1 MPRFSVIVP
10 AYRVQAYLG
19 ECLTSLLGQPYQD
32 FEVIGVDDCSPDGC
46 GEIFDEFARADPRVK
61 VLHLA
66 ENAGLGGARNAGIAA
81 ATGDYLLFLDSDDTV
96 TPGSLQAIAE
106 RLDATDSPDIL
117 VFDYAR
123 TFWDGKVVRSIDA
136 EMFAPDPDRPEVFDV
151 SQREE
156 LLALLMVVWNK
167 AYKRTFVEQYALS
180 FPHGYYEDIPWTY
193 PSMLAAG
200 RIALLDRVVVHYRQR
215 REGGNILATVSRKH
229 FDIFAQ
235 YDLVFRFLDE
245 HPELAQWR
253 PLMHLRMVDH
263 LQTIGNHPG
272 RVPAAAHREFFAL
285 AAQAEQRHRPVGAA
299 PVPVRSKGSWRVG
312 AMGQAARTARQ
323 KARKVSPAKLR
334 RAVALPVL
342 SGYQK
347 LQQALPVDENL
358 AVFASYW
365 SRSPACNPAAIHAKL
380 RELAP
385 GIKTVWVVRKSRI
398 TPAPEGMTFV
408 APGSRAYREA
418 VSRAKFFVNNVNFPN
433 GLVKRP
439 GTVHLQTHH
448 GTPVK
453 KMGLDL
459 QDYPVAAG
467 GMSFRALLRRIDRW
481 DYSLTSNRF
490 TTLIWERVYPS
501 TYQSLEYG
509 YPRNDVFYRATGEDV
524 LQARTELGIPE
535 DAVAL
540 LYAPTMRDYR
550 ADYRPQLDLDRLAAT
565 LGSGYVLL
573 NRAHYYYDKAEPTVH
588 SGSEDAARII
598 DVTGHPSIERLA
610 LASDALVTDYSSLM
624 FDYANLDRPIVV
636 LADDWKI
643 YQETRG
649 VYLDLLSGRPGETPG
664 AVARTEAELTGLLLD
679 GSWRSAGAAELRA
692 AFRERFCQ
700 FDDGNAAERVV
711 RTVFLGETVPM
722 PVVPL
727 AERSPAPSPEQARA
741 AARPR
746 RSAPAPEPGQARQ
759 APIGA

>member
-19 ECLTSLLGQPYQD
+19 ECLTSVLSQTFED
-32 FEVIGVDDCSPDGC
+32 FELIGVDDCSPDGC

-66 ENAGLGGARNAGIAA
+66 ENAGLGGARNAGLAV
-81 ATGDYLLFLDSDDTV
+81 ATGDYLLFLDSDDSM

-106 RLDATDSPDIL
+106 RLDATGSPDLL

-123 TFWDGKVVRSIDA
+123 TFWDGGVVRSIDA
-136 EMFAPDPDRPEVFDV
+136 GVFAADPDRPEVFDV
-151 SQREE
+151 AQRQE

-167 AYKRTFVEQYALS
+167 AYKRSFAEQYGLA

-193 PSMLAAG
+193 PSLLAAA

-229 FDIFAQ
+229 FDIFGQ
-235 YDLVFRFLDE
+235 YDLVFDFLDRN
-245 HPELAQWR
+245 PELEHWR
-253 PLMHLRMVDH
+253 GAMYLRMVDH

-272 RVPAAAHREFFAL
+272 RVPRAAHREFFAQ
-285 AAQAEQRHRPVGAA
+285 AAQAEQRHRPAGAT

-312 AMGQAARTARQ
+312 ALGQAARTARQ
-323 KARKVSPAKLR
+323 RARKASPAKLR

-342 SGYQK
+342 SGYQT
-347 LQQALPVDENL
+347 LQRALPVDENL

-365 SRSPACNPAAIHAKL
+365 SRTPSCNPLAVHAKL
-380 RELAP
+380 RELVP
-385 GIKTVWVVRKSRI
+385 GIRTVWVVGNDRR
-398 TPAPEGMTFV
+398 TGPVPEGATVV
-408 APGSRAYREA
+408 APGSRGYREA

-433 GLVKRP
+433 GLTKRQ

-459 QDYPVAAG
+459 RDYPVAAA
-467 GMSFRALLRRIDRW
+467 GMDFGELLERVDRW
-481 DYSLTSNRF
+481 DYSLTANRF
-490 TTLIWERVYPS
+490 STLVWERVYPS
-501 TYQSLEYG
+501 GYQTLEYG
-509 YPRNDVFYRATGEDV
+509 YPRNDVYYRATAADV
-524 LQARTELGIPE
+524 LAARAELEIPE

-550 ADYRPQLDLDRLAAT
+550 AGYRPQLDLDRLARA
-565 LGSGYVLL
+565 LGPGYVLL
-573 NRAHYYYDKAEPTVH
+573 NRAHYYYDAPAPD
-588 SGSEDAARII
+588 SRSADGQAARIL
-598 DVTGHPSIERLA
+598 DVTGHPSVERLA
-610 LASDALVTDYSSLM
+610 LASDGLVTDYSSLM

-649 VYLDLLSGRPGETPG
+649 VYLDLPSGRPGETPG
-664 AVARTEAELTGLLLD
+664 AVAATEAELTALLRD
-679 GSWRSAGAAELRA
+679 GSWRSAAAAELRA

-711 RTVFLGETVPM
+711 RRVFLGETEPL

-727 AERSPAPSPEQARA
+727 AARTPAPSPEQARA
-741 AARPR
+741 AAGDYFSR
-746 RSAPAPEPGQARQ
+746 AT
-759 APIGA
+759 

>member
-1 MPRFSVIVP
+1 
-10 AYRVQAYLG
+10 
-19 ECLTSLLGQPYQD
+19 
-32 FEVIGVDDCSPDGC
+32 
-46 GEIFDEFARADPRVK
+46 
-61 VLHLA
+61 A

-81 ATGDYLLFLDSDDTV
+81 ATGDYLLFLDSDDTI

-106 RLDATDSPDIL
+106 RLDATDSPDVL

-123 TFWDGKVVRSIDA
+123 PFWHGKVVRSIDA

-151 SQREE
+151 SQRQE

-167 AYKRTFVEQYALS
+167 AYKRSFVEQYGLR

-235 YDLVFRFLDE
+235 YDLVFRFLDQ
-245 HPELAQWR
+245 HPELDHWR

-272 RVPAAAHREFFAL
+272 RVPHAAHREFFTL
-285 AAQAEQRHRPVGAA
+285 AAQAEQRHRPVGVA
-299 PVPVRSKGSWRVG
+299 PVPVRSKGGWRVG
-312 AMGQAARTARQ
+312 SLGRVARTAHQKSRQ
-323 KARKVSPAKLR
+323 MNPAKLR

-342 SGYQK
+342 GGYQA
-347 LQQALPVDENL
+347 LQRALPVDENL

-365 SRSPACNPAAIHAKL
+365 SRGPACNPAAIHAKL

-385 GIKTVWVVRKSRI
+385 EIRTVWVVKKGRAAS
-398 TPAPEGMTFV
+398 APEGMTFV

-418 VSRAKFFVNNVNFPN
+418 VSRAKYFVNNVNFPTT
-433 GLVKRP
+433 LVKRS

-459 QDYPVAAG
+459 QDYPVAAN
-467 GMSFRALLRRIDRW
+467 GMDFHDLLKRVDRW

-490 TTLIWERVYPS
+490 STLVWERVYPAAYR
-501 TYQSLEYG
+501 TLEYG
-509 YPRNDVFYRATGEDV
+509 YPRNDVYYRATADDV
-524 LQARTELGIPE
+524 LEARAELGIPE

-550 ADYRPQLDLDRLAAT
+550 ADYRPQLDLDRLARS
-565 LGSGYVLL
+565 LGPGYVLL
-573 NRAHYYYDKAEPTVH
+573 NRAHYYYDNARPETHAAAE
-588 SGSEDAARII
+588 GSARIL
-598 DVTGHPSIERLA
+598 DVTGHPSVEQLA

-664 AVARTEAELTGLLLD
+664 VVARSEAELTALLRD
-679 GSWRSAGAAELRA
+679 GSWRSAEAAELRA

-711 RTVFLGETVPM
+711 RVVFLGETEPL

-727 AERSPAPSPEQARA
+727 AVRTHAPSPEQARKAGRARRPA
-741 AARPR
+741 AGPGPGAEAGRLPK
-746 RSAPAPEPGQARQ
+746 AGQARQ

>member
-19 ECLTSLLGQPYQD
+19 ECLTSVLGQTYED
-32 FEVIGVDDCSPDGC
+32 FELIGVDDCSPDGC
-46 GEIFDEFARADPRVK
+46 GEIFDEFARADPRVT

-81 ATGDYLLFLDSDDTV
+81 ATGDYLLFLDSDDSM
-96 TPGSLQAIAE
+96 TPGSLQAVAD
-106 RLDATDSPDIL
+106 RLDATGSPDVL

-136 EMFAPDPDRPEVFDV
+136 PVFAPDPDRPDVFEV
-151 SQREE
+151 SQRQE

-167 AYKRTFVEQYALS
+167 AYKRTFVQQYGLR
-180 FPHGYYEDIPWTY
+180 FPSGYYEDIPWTY
-193 PSMLAAG
+193 PAMLAAG
-200 RIALLDRVVVHYRQR
+200 SIALLDRVVVHYRQR

-235 YDLVFRFLDE
+235 YDLVFRFIDE
-245 HPELAQWR
+245 HPEIEHWR
-253 PLMHLRMVDH
+253 PLMHARLVDH
-263 LQTIGNHPG
+263 LTTIGNHPG
-272 RVPAAAHREFFAL
+272 RVPQSAHREFFAL
-285 AAQAEQRHRPVGAA
+285 ATQAEQRHRPAGAD
-299 PVPVRSKGSWRVG
+299 PLPVRSKGSWRVG
-312 AMGQAARTARQ
+312 SLGRAARTARQ
-323 KARKVSPAKLR
+323 KSRQVSPAKLR
-334 RAVALPVL
+334 RAVAGPVL
-342 SGYQK
+342 GSYQT
-347 LQQALPVDENL
+347 LQRALPVDENL

-385 GIKTVWVVRKSRI
+385 EIRTVWVVKKNRL

-418 VSRAKFFVNNVNFPN
+418 VSRAKYFVNNVNFPD
-433 GLVKRP
+433 GLPKRP

-459 QDYPVAAG
+459 QDYPVASAD
-467 GMSFRALLRRIDRW
+467 MDFAALMRRVDRW
-481 DYSLTSNRF
+481 DYSLTSNRYS
-490 TTLIWERVYPS
+490 TLIWERVYPS
-501 TYQSLEYG
+501 AYQSLEYG
-509 YPRNDVFYRATGEDV
+509 YPRNDVYYRAGAEDV
-524 LQARTELGIPE
+524 LEARAELGIPE

-550 ADYRPQLDLDRLAAT
+550 SSYQPQLDLERLART
-565 LGSGYVLL
+565 LGPGYVLL
-573 NRAHYYYDKAEPTVH
+573 NRAHYYYDEVPSAPAAADA
-588 SGSEDAARII
+588 SAARVI
-598 DVTGHPSIERLA
+598 DVSGHPSVERLA

-636 LADDWKI
+636 LADDWKV
-643 YQETRG
+643 YRETRG
-649 VYLDLLSGRPGETPG
+649 VYLDLLSGKPGETPG
-664 AVARTEAELTGLLLD
+664 AVARTEGELAALLRD
-679 GSWRSAGAAELRA
+679 GSWRSAEAAALRT

-711 RTVFLGETVPM
+711 RVVFLGESEPM

-727 AERSPAPSPEQARA
+727 DRRTPAPSPEQARRA
-741 AARPR
+741 ASAGPERKAGQPRP
-746 RSAPAPEPGQARQ
+746 GVLT
-759 APIGA
+759 

>member
-19 ECLTSLLGQPYQD
+19 ECLTSVLGQTYED
-32 FEVIGVDDCSPDGC
+32 FELIGVDDCSPDGC

-81 ATGDYLLFLDSDDTV
+81 ATGDYLLFLDSDDTM
-96 TPGSLQAIAE
+96 TPGSLQAVAD
-106 RLDATDSPDIL
+106 RLDATGSPDVL

-136 EMFAPDPDRPEVFDV
+136 PVFAPAPDRLEVFDV
-151 SQREE
+151 SQRQE

-167 AYKRTFVEQYALS
+167 AYKRTFVQRYELR
-180 FPHGYYEDIPWTY
+180 FPSGYYEDIAWTY
-193 PSMLAAG
+193 PAMLAAG
-200 RIALLDRVVVHYRQR
+200 SIALLDRVVVHYRQR

-245 HPELAQWR
+245 HPELEHWR
-253 PLMHLRMVDH
+253 PLMHLRLVDH

-272 RVPAAAHREFFAL
+272 RVPQAAHREFFAL
-285 AAQAEQRHRPVGAA
+285 AAQAEQRHRPAGAD

-312 AMGQAARTARQ
+312 SLGRAARTARQ
-323 KARKVSPAKLR
+323 KSRRVSPAKLR
-334 RAVALPVL
+334 RAVAAPVL
-342 SGYQK
+342 GGYQTI
-347 LQQALPVDENL
+347 QRALPVDENL

-385 GIKTVWVVRKSRI
+385 QIRTVWVVRKNPR
-398 TPAPEGMTFV
+398 TPVPEGMTFV

-418 VSRAKFFVNNVNFPN
+418 VSRAKYFVNNVNFPD
-433 GLVKRP
+433 GLPKRP

-459 QDYPVAAG
+459 QDYPVAAADMDFG
-467 GMSFRALLRRIDRW
+467 ALLRRVDRW
-481 DYSLTSNRF
+481 DYSLTSNRY
-490 TTLIWERVYPS
+490 TTLVWERVYPS
-501 TYQSLEYG
+501 AYQTLEYG
-509 YPRNDVFYRATGEDV
+509 YPRNDVYYRATAEDV
-524 LQARTELGIPE
+524 LAARAELGIPE

-550 ADYRPQLDLDRLAAT
+550 SSYQPQLDLERLART
-565 LGSGYVLL
+565 LGPGYVLL
-573 NRAHYYYDKAEPTVH
+573 NRAHYYYDSAAPQPVA
-588 SGSEDAARII
+588 GREDAALVV
-598 DVTGHPSIERLA
+598 DVSGHPSVEWLA

-636 LADDWKI
+636 LADDWKV

-664 AVARTEAELTGLLLD
+664 AVARTEGELAALLRD
-679 GSWRSAGAAELRA
+679 GSWRSAEAAELRA

-711 RTVFLGETVPM
+711 RTVFLGESEPL

-727 AERSPAPSPEQARA
+727 AARNPAPTPAQARKRA
-741 AARPR
+741 TAPVGGPETGPARP
-746 RSAPAPEPGQARQ
+746 

>member
-19 ECLTSLLGQPYQD
+19 ECLTSVLGQTYED
-32 FEVIGVDDCSPDGC
+32 FELIGVDDCSPDGC
-46 GEIFDEFARADPRVK
+46 GEIFDEFARADARVK

-66 ENAGLGGARNAGIAA
+66 ENAGLGGARNAGIAV
-81 ATGDYLLFLDSDDTV
+81 ATGDYLLFLDSDDSM

-106 RLDATDSPDIL
+106 RLDATGSPDVL

-136 EMFAPDPDRPEVFDV
+136 GVFAADPDRPEVFEV
-151 SQREE
+151 SQRQE

-167 AYKRTFVEQYALS
+167 AYRRDFVERYALG
-180 FPHGYYEDIPWTY
+180 FPGGYYEDIPWTY

-215 REGGNILATVSRKH
+215 REGGNILSTVSRKH
-229 FDIFAQ
+229 FDIFGQ
-235 YDLVFRFLDE
+235 YDLVFRFLDQ
-245 HPELAQWR
+245 HPELEHWR
-253 PLMHLRMVDH
+253 PAMYLRMVDH
-263 LQTIGNHPG
+263 LTTIGNHPG
-272 RVPAAAHREFFAL
+272 RVPASAHREFFAL
-285 AAQAEQRHRPVGAA
+285 AAQAEQRHRPAGAT

-312 AMGQAARTARQ
+312 ALGQAARTARQ
-323 KARKVSPAKLR
+323 RTRKASPAKLR

-342 SGYQK
+342 SGYQAV
-347 LQQALPVDENL
+347 QRTLPVDENL

-365 SRSPACNPAAIHAKL
+365 SRGPACNPAAIHAKL

-385 GIKTVWVVRKSRI
+385 EIRTVWVVRQGRGL
-398 TPAPEGMTFV
+398 PAAAEGMTFV

-418 VSRAKFFVNNVNFPN
+418 VSRAKYFVNNVNFPTA
-433 GLVKRP
+433 LVKRA

-459 QDYPVAAG
+459 QDYPVGAN
-467 GMSFRALLRRIDRW
+467 GMDFHDLLKRVDRW

-490 TTLIWERVYPS
+490 STLVWERVYPAAYR
-501 TYQSLEYG
+501 TLEYG
-509 YPRNDVFYRATGEDV
+509 YPRNDVYYRATAADV
-524 LQARTELGIPE
+524 LAARAELGIPE

-550 ADYRPQLDLDRLAAT
+550 ADYRPQLDLDRLARN
-565 LGSGYVLL
+565 LGPGYVLL
-573 NRAHYYYDKAEPTVH
+573 NRAHYYYD
-588 SGSEDAARII
+588 DAATETRPAAEGSARIL
-598 DVTGHPSIERLA
+598 DVTGHPSVERLA

-643 YQETRG
+643 YRETRG

-664 AVARTEAELTGLLLD
+664 AVARSEAELTALLRD
-679 GSWRSAGAAELRA
+679 GSWRSAEAAELRA

-711 RTVFLGETVPM
+711 RVVFRGEDEPM

-727 AERSPAPSPEQARA
+727 AARTHAPSPEQARQT
-741 AARPR
+741 RV
-746 RSAPAPEPGQARQ
+746 
-759 APIGA
+759 GA